1 MKSTCEILFILS
13 GGWNSA
19 TCTWN
24 KLFPKGALKNGDL
37 KNFSKLQVN
46 TRSSH
51 PEVFCKKTFLKILQN
66 SQKNVWSPFLIKL
79 QAWGSATLLK
89 KTPVLSCEIYK
100 LFISNYF
107 EEHLWTSASK
117 NYLKRDSNTGAFL
130 WILWIIQ
137 EHLFSRGST
146 NG

>member
-1 MKSTCEILFILS
+1 MKYFLLYL
-13 GGWNSA
+13 GWNSA
-19 TCTWN
+19 TFTWN
-24 KLFPKGALKNGDL
+24 KQFPRGALKIGDM
-37 KNFSKLQVN
+37 KIFSKLQVN

-51 PEVFCKKTFLKILQN
+51 PEVFCKKTFLNILQN

-79 QAWGSATLLK
+79 QGWVSATLLK

-100 LFISNYF
+100 PFKNNYF
-107 EEHLWTSASK
+107 EEHLWTSAFK
-117 NYLKRDSNTGAFL
+117 DYLNRDSNTGAFL

-146 NG
+146 KG